1 VRIHTLGRFSL
12 IVKGR
17 PLSPAD
23 GLLRL
28 NPDRCWVDLC
38 IPGDAVFLDLSAEVT
53 VMGGILSMEAG
64 ASATARNGGLWTAN
78 PGPDQGVYLRCR
90 FGQSASPVG
99 EVDRALGSIA
109 IGSLASGFRRPVP
122 WRSPGSLVIAAGR

>member
-1 VRIHTLGRFSL
+1 MRIHTLGRFSL

-64 ASATARNGGLWTAN
+64 RARPPEMAACGQQIQ
-78 PGPDQGVYLRCR
+78 GPIKECT
-90 FGQSASPVG
+90 F
-99 EVDRALGSIA
+99 
-109 IGSLASGFRRPVP
+109 
-122 WRSPGSLVIAAGR
+122 AAGLVNRPARSAKLTGRWGASLSARWRRDSAAPFLGGAPARW